1 MDIPYIQSGDY
12 FIPDLKLPEETRP
25 IGKWGRM
32 HRDYLKEHH
41 PIQYNNLVLSGN
53 LWTYL
58 TDLNEQAQKRRCRDA
73 WKSAIIA
80 TVWMLLSASM
90 LLLLRHFYVP
100 EGFWSAVML
109 IAGLLELGMIVPVWI
124 LLKTRLKEIEG
135 GEEDA
140 ATQY

>member
-1 MDIPYIQSGDY
+1 MPSN
-12 FIPDLKLPEETRP
+12 T
-25 IGKWGRM
+25 
-32 HRDYLKEHH
+32 
-41 PIQYNNLVLSGN
+41 
-53 LWTYL
+53 
-58 TDLNEQAQKRRCRDA
+58 NEDAQKQRRWDA
-73 WKSAIIA
+73 WKSAVIA

-140 ATQY
+140 AAQY